1 MKNLIL
7 VLLLFGFIGTG
18 HSQIL
23 LKETKLEYR
32 PESMK
37 LDPVSNTLTIKIA
50 EKNYGEFEK
59 NPLAFVKNGFDIQRV
74 LKDNEKEDYDSY
86 QVSFKSTKGHLL
98 ANFDKDGELV
108 SSFQKFKNVRLPE
121 DARMKILQ
129 QYRDA
134 VVVGNKHIAVS
145 KGWDIQK
152 EFFKVKLRD
161 GDKTRRVK
169 INKEQGAITLV
180 GL

>member
-37 LDPVSNTLTIKIA
+37 LDPISNRLVITIP
-50 EKNYGEFEK
+50 EKSYGEFERD
-59 NPLAFVKNGFDIQRV
+59 PLAFVKNQFDIQKV
-74 LKDNEKEDYDSY
+74 LKDNEEADYDSY
-86 QVSFKSTKGHLL
+86 RVDFKSTKGHLL
-98 ANFDKDGELV
+98 ASFNKDGDLV
-108 SSFQKFKNVRLPE
+108 SSIQKFKNVKLPE
-121 DARMKILQ
+121 DARMQILQ

-134 VVVGNKHIAVS
+134 VLIKNKYVAVS
-145 KGWDIQK
+145 KGWDIHK
-152 EFFKVKLRD
+152 EFYKVKLRD
-161 GDKTRRVK
+161 GNKTRTVK
-169 INKEQGAITLV
+169 VNKDQGAITLV

>member
-1 MKNLIL
+1 MKKLII

-37 LDPVSNTLTIKIA
+37 LDPASNSLVISIP
-50 EKNYGEFEK
+50 EKSYGEFEK
-59 NPLAFVKNGFDIQRV
+59 DPLAFMKDQFDIQKV
-74 LKDNEKEDYDSY
+74 VKDNETKDYDSY
-86 QVSFKSTKGHLL
+86 RVNFKSTKGHLL
-98 ANFDKDGELV
+98 ANFNGDGDLV
-108 SSFQKFKNVRLPE
+108 SSYQKFKNVRLPE
-121 DARMKILQ
+121 DARLQILQ

-134 VVVGNKHIAVS
+134 VITGNKHVAIS
-145 KGWDIQK
+145 KGWDVQK
-152 EFFKVKLRD
+152 EFYKVKLRD
-161 GDKTRRVK
+161 GNKTRTVK
-169 INKEQGAITLV
+169 VNKDRGEITYV

>member
-37 LDPVSNTLTIKIA
+37 LDPVSNSLVIGIP
-50 EKNYGEFEK
+50 EKSYGEFEK
-59 NPLAFVKNGFDIQRV
+59 DPLAFVKNQFDIQKV
-74 LKDNEKEDYDSY
+74 VKDNEKEDYDSY
-86 QVSFKSTKGHLL
+86 RVNFKTTKGHLL
-98 ANFDKDGELV
+98 ANFDEDGELI

-121 DARMKILQ
+121 DARMQILQ

-134 VVVGNKHIAVS
+134 VLIGNKHIAIS
-145 KGWDIQK
+145 KGWDVQK
-152 EFFKVKLRD
+152 DFYRVKLKD
-161 GDKTRRVK
+161 GKKTRIVK
-169 INKEQGAITLV
+169 VNKDRGAITYV

>member
-1 MKNLIL
+1 MKKLII

-37 LDPVSNTLTIKIA
+37 LDPVSNTLTIKIS
-50 EKNYGEFEK
+50 EKSYGEFNK
-59 NPLAFVKNGFDIQRV
+59 DPLAFVKNQFDIQRV

-98 ANFDKDGELV
+98 ANFDGDGDLI

-121 DARMKILQ
+121 DARMQILQ

-134 VVVGNKHIAVS
+134 VITGNKHVAIS
-145 KGWDIQK
+145 KGWDVQK
-152 EFFKVKLRD
+152 EFYKVKLRD
-161 GDKTRRVK
+161 GDKTRTVK
-169 INKEQGAITLV
+169 VNKDRGAITYV

>member
-7 VLLLFGFIGTG
+7 GLLLFGFIGTG

-23 LKETKLEYR
+23 LKETKVDYR

-37 LDPVSNTLTIKIA
+37 LDPVSNSLVIKVS
-50 EKNYGEFEK
+50 EKVYGEFDSD
-59 NPLAFVKNGFDIQRV
+59 PLAFVKNRFDINKVIEENQ
-74 LKDNEKEDYDSY
+74 DDYDAY
-86 QVSFKSTKGHLL
+86 RVDFRTTKGHLL
-98 ANFDKDGELV
+98 ANFNKNGDLI
-108 SSFQKFKNVRLPE
+108 SSIQKFKNVRLPE
-121 DARMKILQ
+121 EARLKILQ
-129 QYRDA
+129 EYRNA
-134 VVVGNKHIAVS
+134 AILENKYFAS
-145 KGWDIQK
+145 TKGWDIQK
-152 EFFKVKLRD
+152 EFYKVKIKD

>member
-32 PESMK
+32 PASMK
-37 LDPVSNTLTIKIA
+37 LDPISNSLTIAIA
-50 EKNYGEFEK
+50 EKNYGQFES
-59 NPLAFVKNGFDIQRV
+59 NPLAFVKDQFDIQKV
-74 LKDNEKEDYDSY
+74 LRDNEKENYDSY
-86 QVSFKSTKGHLL
+86 SVNFKSTKGHLL
-98 ANFDKDGELV
+98 ANFDEDGNLV
-108 SSFQKFKNVRLPE
+108 SSFQRFKDVRLPE

-134 VVVGNKHIAVS
+134 VVLGNKHIAVS

-152 EFFKVKLRD
+152 EFYKIKLRD
-161 GDKTRRVK
+161 GNKTRSVK
-169 INKEQGAITLV
+169 INKEQGAITYV
-180 GL
+180 GF

>member
-23 LKETKLEYR
+23 LKEAKLEYR

-37 LDPVSNTLTIKIA
+37 LDPVSNTLSIQVP
-50 EKNYGEFEK
+50 EKSYGEFEK
-59 NPLAFVKNGFDIQRV
+59 DPLAFVKNRFDIQKV
-74 LKDNEKEDYDSY
+74 IKDNEKEGYDSY
-86 QVSFKSTKGHLL
+86 VVDFRSTKGHLL
-98 ANFDKDGELV
+98 VNLDEKGELV
-108 SSFQKFKNVRLPE
+108 SSYQKFKNVRLPD
-121 DARMKILQ
+121 DARLQILQ

-134 VVVGNKHIAVS
+134 KFVSNKHIAIS

-152 EFFKVKLRD
+152 DFYKVKLKD
-161 GDKTRRVK
+161 GNRTRTVK
-169 INKEQGAITLV
+169 VNKDRGAITYV

>member
-1 MKNLIL
+1 MKKLII

-37 LDPVSNTLTIKIA
+37 LDPVSNTLTIKIS
-50 EKNYGEFEK
+50 EKSYGEF
-59 NPLAFVKNGFDIQRV
+59 NRDPLAFVKNQFDIQRV

-98 ANFDKDGELV
+98 ANFDGDGDLI

-121 DARMKILQ
+121 DARMQILQ

-134 VVVGNKHIAVS
+134 VITGNKHVAIS
-145 KGWDIQK
+145 KGWDVQK
-152 EFFKVKLRD
+152 EFYKVKLRD
-161 GDKTRRVK
+161 GDKTRTVK
-169 INKEQGAITLV
+169 VNKDRGAITYV

>member
-1 MKNLIL
+1 MKTLIL
-7 VLLLFGFIGTG
+7 VLLLFTFIGTG

-32 PESMK
+32 PASMK
-37 LDPVSNTLTIKIA
+37 LDPISNSLTIAIA
-50 EKNYGEFEK
+50 EKNYGEFESD
-59 NPLAFVKNGFDIQRV
+59 PLAFVRNQFDIQKV

-86 QVSFKSTKGHLL
+86 SVDFKSTKGHLI
-98 ANFDKDGELV
+98 ANFDDKGNLV

-121 DARMKILQ
+121 DARLKILQ

-134 VVVGNKHIAVS
+134 VVLSNKHVAVS
-145 KGWDIQK
+145 KGWDIEK

-161 GDKTRRVK
+161 GDKTRRIK
-169 INKEQGAITLV
+169 INKEQGAITYV